1 MPKLPNSLSLQ
12 YPKKEVCDE
21 VDFLHADKNES
32 APQIDT
38 MIFDGDGKIF
48 HKFPKWQTMSLQYLK
63 KEVGDEVNFVQAGKH
78 QSFLQVDIN
87 FLGIKVS

>member
-32 APQIDT
+32 VPQIDT
-38 MIFDGDGKIF
+38 MIFDGDGEIF
-48 HKFPKWQTMSLQYLK
+48 HKFP
-63 KEVGDEVNFVQAGKH
+63 E
-78 QSFLQVDIN
+78 
-87 FLGIKVS
+87 